1 MKKSLI
7 ILFVFCAFLGNA
19 QIGTTL
25 NYVKI
30 DSLQARVNSIEIK
43 DTVKFEN
50 PIYLKDSMLIS
61 VTAGDTI
68 ATKEYV
74 DINSGSS
81 LSVGTDGQIPYTNAA
96 GDDFIYNDYLKYDGN
111 KLKFNTDTTEIKG
124 VTKADTIVSDVIK
137 GAMQIAKAEV
147 LYTNTTQTTII
158 TLPENAVVWHFGVE
172 VNTIFN
178 DSGTDY
184 LELGTSTNSTEYD
197 NNVDLGISNFFFD
210 SNISFSPD
218 RPVKMTSSTDITFKY
233 AGQNSDATTGQAFVY
248 IHYTIF

>member
-1 MKKSLI
+1 MKRLLFILLLIPTLLVGQQPFYGNRSFISLD
-7 ILFVFCAFLGNA
+7 GND
-19 QIGTTL
+19 TL
-25 NYVKI
+25 NLRF
-30 DSLQARVNSIEIK
+30 S
-43 DTVKFEN
+43 
-50 PIYLKDSMLIS
+50 
-61 VTAGDTI
+61 GDTI
-68 ATKEYV
+68 YFESTDSVYFDKLLN
-74 DINSGSS
+74 IGSGGGGS
-81 LSVGTDGQIPYTNAA
+81 LSVGTDGQIPYTNPA

-147 LYTNTTQTTII
+147 LYTNTSQTTIV